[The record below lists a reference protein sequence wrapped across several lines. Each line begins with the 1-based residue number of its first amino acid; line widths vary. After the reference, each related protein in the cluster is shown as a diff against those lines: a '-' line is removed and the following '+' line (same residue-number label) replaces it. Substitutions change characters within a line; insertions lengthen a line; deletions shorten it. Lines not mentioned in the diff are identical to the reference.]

1 MNINN
6 NEVRE
11 VETDSVEGRSSHL
24 GRGLWRVGVVVTT
37 ILLAVGALSL
47 INSPAEAS
55 TVRPGARLGQ
65 VDVLLDSVETQRAAT
80 SYWGSQTVCWGVTA
94 GAGAVGRIA
103 GAVLAN
109 LSCTSMVA
117 VCAAQAY
124 VAHRRAGMTFYPF
137 GFFCW
142 KY

>member
-11 VETDSVEGRSSHL
+11 VEANGDGRRSSQL
-24 GRGLWRVGVVVTT
+24 GRGLRRVGVVLTT
-37 ILLAVGALSL
+37 ILLAVGAVSLLS
-47 INSPAEAS
+47 SPAEAS
-55 TVRPGARLGQ
+55 TVRPGARVGQ
-65 VDVLLDSVETQRAAT
+65 VDVLLDSVETKRAAT
-80 SYWGSQTVCWGVTA
+80 SYWGSQSVCWGVTA
-94 GAGAVGRIA
+94 GAGAVGGVA
-103 GAVLAN
+103 GVVLAN

-124 VAHRRAGMTFYPF
+124 VARRRAGMTFYPF